1 MSKIATLGLA
11 IFAMIL
17 GILFEKQN
25 VAFMVGLAF
34 SVAACANFPVL
45 VLSMFWRGLTTRG
58 AVIGGI
64 VGLVTAV
71 TLIILSKAVWVDTLG
86 ISETPVNPFNGP
98 AIFAMPL
105 AFFCCWFFSVTD
117 QSARAQAERKAF
129 DAQYVRSQTGIGIS
143 GASDH

>member
-1 MSKIATLGLA
+1 MDLRVPVREPNRCLQGG
-11 IFAMIL
+11 F
-17 GILFEKQN
+17 G
-25 VAFMVGLAF
+25 F

-45 VLSMFWRGLTTRG
+45 VLSMFWKGLTTRG
-58 AVIGGI
+58 AVIGGVI
-64 VGLVTAV
+64 GLVTAV

-105 AFFCCWFFSVTD
+105 AFFCCWLFSVTD
-117 QSARAQAERKAF
+117 NSARAQAERKAF